1 MEGRGREMVVV
12 GAEDEESRQMR
23 VRGLTLLCQ

>member
-12 GAEDEESRQMR
+12 GAEDEGSRRMR
-23 VRGLTLLCQ
+23 VRGLTLCR